1 MVDPSGSKLTRVWLN
16 RVWHRFL
23 TDTFALFVLWCRTAS
38 MAWMLVHK
46 FVARWQQHRLIMRVF
61 LFTHTNV
68 PWQVG
73 NFLFK
78 WVSLRNSSLPPTL
91 CVLIF
96 LLIFNQH
103 FTLFKVEKYQ
113 KVFWCP
119 LYLQRNRPK
128 ILELT
133 ETFTWSSWQ
142 TVNIFEDLKVRK
154 SRKKIYCP
162 GFFQKMNA
170 GAILCG
176 THFMY
181 W

>member
-1 MVDPSGSKLTRVWLN
+1 MPLLCLCCDV
-16 RVWHRFL
+16 
-23 TDTFALFVLWCRTAS
+23 ALAVRS
-38 MAWMLVHK
+38 
-46 FVARWQQHRLIMRVF
+46 FVARWQQHRFIMRVF
-61 LFTHTNV
+61 LFTLTNV

-128 ILELT
+128 ILELA
-133 ETFTWSSWQ
+133 EKFKRSSWQ

-154 SRKKIYCP
+154 SRKTNYCP

-170 GAILCG
+170 WAILCG

>member
-1 MVDPSGSKLTRVWLN
+1 MPLLCLCCDV
-16 RVWHRFL
+16 
-23 TDTFALFVLWCRTAS
+23 ALAVRS
-38 MAWMLVHK
+38 
-46 FVARWQQHRLIMRVF
+46 FVARWQQHRFIMRVF
-61 LFTHTNV
+61 LFTLTNV

-103 FTLFKVEKYQ
+103 FTLFKEEKYQ

-119 LYLQRNRPK
+119 SKKQTWNIVISWK
-128 ILELT
+128 I
-133 ETFTWSSWQ
+133 Q
-142 TVNIFEDLKVRK
+142 TVDIFEDLKVRK
-154 SRKKIYCP
+154 SWKANYCP
-162 GFFQKMNA
+162 VFFQKMNA
-170 GAILCG
+170 WAILG
-176 THFMY
+176 GNHFMY

>member
-1 MVDPSGSKLTRVWLN
+1 MPLLCLCCDV
-16 RVWHRFL
+16 
-23 TDTFALFVLWCRTAS
+23 ALAVRS
-38 MAWMLVHK
+38 
-46 FVARWQQHRLIMRVF
+46 FVARWQQHRFIMRVF
-61 LFTHTNV
+61 LFTLTNV

-142 TVNIFEDLKVRK
+142 SISLTIQRSENLE
-154 SRKKIYCP
+154 KKIVVLDSSKKWTLGQFYVLIIPPAFVFWKNP
-162 GFFQKMNA
+162 GRHYLLLRFTD
-170 GAILCG
+170 L
-176 THFMY
+176 
-181 W
+181 